1 MEIFEEETRI
11 QDFVDLGESFDE
23 TADIRKVAFSCP
35 VFGRFETEID
45 IIPLN
50 SKEELGN
57 IAIERLR
64 DVLKQN
70 KLDHLVSKLDTIHY
84 HIHNLSWMDILV
96 KCQCGDIVYLCN
108 HPD

>member
-1 MEIFEEETRI
+1 METSEET
-11 QDFVDLGESFDE
+11 FDE
-23 TADIRKVAFSCP
+23 FSGDDTVDIRKVVFSCP

-50 SKEELGN
+50 SKEEFEKT
-57 IAIERLR
+57 AIEHLR
-64 DVLKQN
+64 TVLKEN
-70 KLDHLVSKLDTIHY
+70 NLDHLVSKLDTIHY

-108 HPD
+108 HPESSV